1 MPTMPDPETTTGVAT
16 PGLNPADETVLRE
29 SLKRCSPAAL
39 DAALTYR
46 RTGGV
51 AAIPAG
57 VLGIISLVQ
66 KRGGRGIAIASLVI
80 GGINLLLIL
89 GLFGLSLE

>member
-1 MPTMPDPETTTGVAT
+1 MPRAARLFSVGFVLG
-16 PGLNPADETVLRE
+16 GLVFGL
-29 SLKRCSPAAL
+29 
-39 DAALTYR
+39 
-46 RTGGV
+46 
-51 AAIPAG
+51 PAG

-66 KRGGRGIAIASLVI
+66 KRGGRGMAIASLVI